1 MNKSTLPVAVILAAA
16 SVPAQAQDAV
26 ANYTKAQLEKECNLA
41 ITEVGKYPEAVRSE
55 YVGKLTLLLEE
66 IKALPDDATEEDLN
80 AMAKKLDD
88 LKAEAK
94 AAEQAATEDYSRL
107 IEAIEKEDSAKVKA
121 QEAIDAIVVP
131 SVKADYQA
139 KFNAIKNYTD
149 EELQGF
155 YNNPEEAK
163 KALDTVNANIKAY
176 NDIVEN
182 AAKADEDAQAAQASA
197 KTSLLES
204 IDAAKSD
211 AETAKTTVKGYMI
224 YDGKGDDVDAIDNA
238 ITAYDGLKTDVETA
252 ANDLK
257 LTEEK
262 QTEIESSIDTQKKKV
277 NDAKTGAEAEAKKA
291 AKTYS
296 ENAVNNLPD
305 PFDPIADDDPLKA
318 EKEAVNDAV
327 AAAKDM
333 AAELENII
341 VAADRKDKEAEL
353 DNLIK
358 AANDAQTAYETA
370 VKNLKAYN
378 EAVNHID
385 KLQAEYD
392 KQNLELQTKKLNG
405 ELNDE
410 VYKDANNKMNEVAA
424 TINKMKQTNEDN
436 KNAKK
441 YENGTDDED
450 YKNLVQTLNATDIAK
465 IVTDAVDATGGYKA
479 LKAELDL
486 QKEEADKIVT
496 DNTFIKDELD
506 AAYNTANDALE
517 NYAKGKMSQVEAQKA
532 IDKYSE
538 AIADAK
544 ADVTAYNEAT
554 KKLNEIQEK
563 LNVNLP
569 ELSDDTTYPDAEEIK
584 ILKGQK
590 ETLQASLDAEKQTI
604 ENSFRKASP
613 RSIQAANED
622 LKRFD
627 DTSFGTWYDAAIIAS
642 DNYNK
647 WVVTQSDVVI
657 YNEVMAQV
665 DKLEKKLE
673 GASKGMLGYAKDK
686 KAIDDLKSELAAHG
700 EGHTG
705 CAEKYSEWTTE
716 INRIST
722 SIDAHQAAYDANKEA
737 YDKRLA
743 EINDLYDDKYY
754 KAIANTTNKG
764 EANEKIKA
772 AKTLLDQFNSKQT
785 VTVDKNVQAVT
796 DAINTAKDVIASNYL
811 QEKGWKVNNSYKSAT
826 QIIGSEASELNPSK
840 VYSTKLDGYYKE
852 FKKLDT
858 KYYHNLA
865 KYDEIASE
873 EEALNT
879 LKANI
884 EAVVP
889 DAKANLEAYNK
900 QKNAQT
906 RAKSEW
912 ASYYSQVGALYS
924 GEQFFGAQA
933 LYQGQLNDCLALI
946 NGYDAKIE
954 ECYNN
959 GTSVDFGKATEE
971 SIGYDKSI
979 EENRETM
986 ENVLIDATAN
996 KNAYTGQV
1004 EDVATLNTSYDEAV
1018 KTIDSSIADTEAA
1031 LENAETDEDKEA
1043 LTEKLDALKGYK
1055 TELEAIKT
1063 KIDNLNTNVLTKV
1076 NKGES
1081 VAYQE
1086 EFDSEKSSISEDIK
1100 DIIDLAKGKY
1110 DEAVKNHNAIVKAN
1124 FEAEYKT
1131 AKAAYNNAVYDI
1143 SKYASYQHALDAN
1156 GVSGYAASIETANET
1171 LFPLYEELRGINSD
1185 FNTAYGEAE
1194 GRFDAEQTYRDKV
1207 KAVEAKI
1214 ADALDTFL
1222 KETQQTANA
1231 NGYATV
1237 ISDLAERYADIVAD
1251 IEGYNNEDAMALF
1264 KEKEGGNV
1272 EKITKAYADM
1282 KAENKGPQV
1291 IDDLKFEIKNGVES
1305 NLETAYSEAATADV
1319 NAHISAANTIIA
1331 DYQKKLKENYPLST
1345 SLEPA
1350 IEEAQEKVENA
1361 EAALAASKDVPSD
1374 HYKIVAMLSGIED
1387 SLEAAEDKAKV
1398 EQSEAEQAQAI
1409 ENQFKAYDAQIK
1421 LIADGDDETGA
1432 LGINDYKSPFEYA
1445 DKLTDLL
1452 AAGDAAVEAANDA
1465 NEKAKKL
1472 GYNDTDSPSNIQI
1485 GTEEVVKYQYR
1496 FNPNKIITVEEYNK
1510 LSRWDQNWYKKI
1522 TVQEPIYYPGTAK
1535 EYVEEKIAE
1544 AQTAL
1549 DNIKKKVAE
1558 LEATDAKAIVDGMH
1572 DKVQKTLIPLYNRA
1586 VANGGE
1592 EEGLAA
1598 VYEDINTLL
1607 AGLDT
1612 SELTEEEIEAAASEE
1627 NQKAVDAQIESLTE
1641 RIAALDNELQAYNSL
1656 TEQLDAVKAEL
1667 DKVKAGIEASD
1678 FADELDDAFAS
1689 SISNIESNIV
1699 DTERKLDADH
1709 ANNRCGKETA
1719 KVKEE
1724 DIEAISTS
1732 IKALSE
1738 EIDEK
1743 TKELQKAKEDAAI
1756 LAANAEAYD
1765 AEKAKLEGLTTTLNS
1780 TWETLC
1786 KDNVDVWTEFDKT
1799 KESIATQIAE
1809 ALTALEAEKTAAD
1822 AEPRNISTEAAE
1834 QAYTDIDAAIKKM
1847 AKDADDRQSAY
1858 NAQLTAVQQ
1867 SINDLATAY
1876 DELEISDTAAA
1887 DAEVTDARQAMENA
1901 IADLKKKE
1909 ITPDNI
1915 ADVEAAVA
1923 AAEEQLEALK
1933 TLIEQKTYIPGDINE
1948 SGEVNIDD
1956 LLLIRN
1962 IVLGK
1967 KDTTELTENQRKAAD
1982 LNGDGQFTVADLV
1995 MLNNIYVYG
2004 NPTGSVVNYTKGK
2017 LHLAEPGTLDM
2028 QIAAERMDI
2037 ALNSAMPYA
2046 AIQMDVTLP
2055 VGVVLKDVTF
2065 AGDTQKVLVSTNVLD
2080 NGACRIV
2087 MYSADGSAMLP
2098 GAANLLHLR
2107 LAGEGNG
2114 FVAIDNIIAAT
2125 SDGTSYS
2132 LAAITGNHNISTGI
2146 SATETEG
2153 ENEYSVFSTNG
2164 VVSKT
2169 LKKGVNIVRDAAG
2182 RVKKILVK

>member
-26 ANYTKAQLEKECNLA
+26 ANYTKAQLLEECNLA

-55 YVGKLTLLLEE
+55 YVDKLTLLLEQ
-66 IKALPDDATEEDLN
+66 IDKLPDDATENE
-80 AMAKKLDD
+80 
-88 LKAEAK
+88 LKAKAEELDSLKTAAK
-94 AAEQAATEDYSRL
+94 EAEQAATEDYRRL
-107 IEAIEKEDSAKVKA
+107 IAAIDNEKTAKENAEK
-121 QEAIDAIVVP
+121 AIDAIVVP
-131 SVKADYQA
+131 SVQA
-139 KFNAIKNYTD
+139 EYDKKFNAITASSYTT

-176 NDIVEN
+176 NDIAET
-182 AAKADEDAQAAQASA
+182 AAQADEDAKAAQATA
-197 KTSLLES
+197 KDELLKS
-204 IDAAKSD
+204 ISTEKADAEAAK
-211 AETAKTTVKGYMI
+211 ATVEGYMI

-277 NDAKTGAEAEAKKA
+277 NGAKERAEATAKKA
-291 AKTYS
+291 AEAYS
-296 ENAVNNLPD
+296 TDAVKNLPD
-305 PFDPIADDDPLKA
+305 PFDPIDDDDPLKA
-318 EKEAVNDAV
+318 DKEAVNTDIQ
-327 AAAKDM
+327 AAKDK
-333 AAELENII
+333 AAELEDII
-341 VAADRKDKEAEL
+341 VAADREALETEL

-358 AANDAQTAYETA
+358 ATNDA
-370 VKNLKAYN
+370 VKNLEAYN
-378 EAVNHID
+378 EAVKYID
-385 KLQAEYD
+385 NLQAEYT
-392 KQNLELQTKKLNG
+392 KQILELQTLKADGK
-405 ELNDE
+405 LNDE
-410 VYKDANNKMNEVAA
+410 VYKDANNKMNKVAA
-424 TINKMKQTNEDN
+424 TINTMKQTNEDN
-436 KNAKK
+436 KDAKK
-441 YENGTDDED
+441 YENGTEDED
-450 YKNLVQTLNATDIAK
+450 YKNLVQTLNAEDIAK
-465 IVTDAVDATGGYKA
+465 IVTDAVAATGGYNA
-479 LKAELDL
+479 LQADL
-486 QKEEADKIVT
+486 NSYKEEADKIVT

-506 AAYNTANDALE
+506 AAYKTANNALE
-517 NYAKGKMSQVEAQKA
+517 NYAKGKMSQDDAKKA
-532 IDKYSE
+532 IDDYSQD
-538 AIADAK
+538 IADAK

-554 KKLNEIQEK
+554 AKLNEIQEK

-584 ILKGQK
+584 ILKDQK
-590 ETLQASLDAEKQTI
+590 TQLQESLDAEKQTI

-627 DTSFGTWYDAAIIAS
+627 DTSFGTWYDAANTAS
-642 DNYNK
+642 GNYNK

-657 YNEVMAQV
+657 YNEVMTQV
-665 DKLEKKLE
+665 AKLDKQLE
-673 GASKGMLGYAKDK
+673 GADSKMLGYAEDEAAIVALK
-686 KAIDDLKSELAAHG
+686 KELEAHG

-705 CAEKYSEWTTE
+705 CAENYSKWTTE
-716 INRIST
+716 IKRISD
-722 SIDAHQAAYDANKEA
+722 SITAHQKAYKANKEA

-772 AKTLLDQFNSKQT
+772 AKTLLDQFNRKQT
-785 VTVDKNVQAVT
+785 VTVDENVQAVT

-840 VYSTKLDGYYKE
+840 VYSTKLDGYYIE

-879 LKANI
+879 LKKNI
-884 EAVVP
+884 EAIVP
-889 DAKANLEAYNK
+889 DAKDNLEAYNT
-900 QKNAQT
+900 QKNKQT
-906 RAKSEW
+906 SAKSKW

-959 GTSVDFGKATEE
+959 GTSVEFGKATEE
-971 SIGYDKSI
+971 SIGYDASI
-979 EENRETM
+979 EANRVTM
-986 ENVLIDATAN
+986 EKVLEDATAN
-996 KNAYTGQV
+996 KNAYTGQD
-1004 EDVATLNTSYDEAV
+1004 EAVATLKTSYNEAV

-1031 LENAETDEDKEA
+1031 LESAETDKDKQA

-1055 TELEAIKT
+1055 TELGDIKT
-1063 KIDNLNTNVLTKV
+1063 KIDNLGTNVLTKV
-1076 NKGES
+1076 NEGES
-1081 VAYQE
+1081 VAYQD
-1086 EFDSEKSSISEDIK
+1086 EFDREKSSISTAIK
-1100 DIIDLAKGKY
+1100 DIIDLAKGTY

-1131 AKAAYNNAVYDI
+1131 AKAAYNNAVYEI

-1185 FNTAYGEAE
+1185 FNTAYDKAE
-1194 GRFDAEQTYRDKV
+1194 GRFDAEQTYRGKV
-1207 KAVEAKI
+1207 KEVEAKI
-1214 ADALDTFL
+1214 AKALDAFYTA
-1222 KETQQTANA
+1222 TQKTADA

-1237 ISDLAERYADIVAD
+1237 INDLAERYEDIVAD
-1251 IEGYNNEDAMALF
+1251 IKGYNNEDAIALF
-1264 KEKEGGNV
+1264 EENEGGQV
-1272 EKITKAYADM
+1272 AKTTKAYADK

-1291 IDDLKFEIKNGVES
+1291 IDDLKFDIVNGVES
-1305 NLETAYSEAATADV
+1305 NLETAYSEAAKADV

-1331 DYQKKLKENYPLST
+1331 DYQKKLCENYKLST

-1374 HYKIVAMLSGIED
+1374 HDNIVAMLSGID
-1387 SLEAAEDKAKV
+1387 TDLAEAEEKAKV
-1398 EQSEAEQAQAI
+1398 EQAEAVKAEAI

-1421 LIADGDDETGA
+1421 LIADGSDETGA

-1445 DKLTDLL
+1445 DKLTELL

-1465 NEKAKKL
+1465 NEKAKKQ

-1485 GTEEVVKYQYR
+1485 GTKEVKMYQLKRY
-1496 FNPNKIITVEEYNK
+1496 PNTIITVEEYNELK
-1510 LSRWDQNWYKKI
+1510 WWQKGSYQEI
-1522 TVQEPIYYPGTAK
+1522 TVSEPIYYKGTAK
-1535 EYVEEKIAE
+1535 EYVEEKIKA

-1558 LEATDAKAIVDGMH
+1558 LEATDATAIVDGMH

-1586 VANGGE
+1586 VANGGNE
-1592 EEGLAA
+1592 EELAA
-1598 VYEDINTLL
+1598 VYADINTLL
-1607 AGLDT
+1607 ADLDT
-1612 SELTEEEIEAAASEE
+1612 SELTAEEIEAAASEE
-1627 NQKAVDAQIESLTE
+1627 NQNAVDAQIESLTK

-1656 TEQLDAVKAEL
+1656 TDQLDAVKAEL
-1667 DKVKAGIEASD
+1667 EKVKAGIEASD
-1678 FADELDDAFAS
+1678 FADELTTAFGSDIAS
-1689 SISNIESNIV
+1689 IEGTISE
-1699 DTERKLDADH
+1699 TEKGINADH

-1724 DIEAISTS
+1724 DVEAISTS

-1756 LAANAEAYD
+1756 RAANAEAYE
-1765 AEKAKLEGLTTTLNS
+1765 AEKEKLDGLKTILDS

-1786 KDNVDVWTEFDKT
+1786 KDNVDVWTEFDDT
-1799 KESIATQIAE
+1799 KDGIATQITE

-1858 NAQLTAVQQ
+1858 NAQLAAVQQ

-1876 DELEISDTAAA
+1876 DELEISDIAAA
-1887 DAEVTDARQAMENA
+1887 EAEVIAARQTLEQA
-1901 IADLKKKE
+1901 IADLQEKE

-1915 ADVEAAVA
+1915 AETETAVTT
-1923 AAEEQLEALK
+1923 AEEQLEALK
-1933 TLIEQKTYIPGDINE
+1933 ALIEEKTYIPGDINE
-1948 SGEVNIDD
+1948 SGKVDMDD
-1956 LLLIRN
+1956 LLFIRN

-1967 KDTTELTENQRKAAD
+1967 VDTTELSENQMKAGD
-1982 LNGDGQFTVADLV
+1982 LNGDGQFTIADLV

-2004 NPTGSVVNYTKGK
+2004 NPTGPAVSYTKGQ
-2017 LHLAEPGTLDM
+2017 LHIADPGSLSM

-2037 ALNSAMPYA
+2037 ALNSEMPYA

-2055 VGVVLKDVTF
+2055 AGVVLNEMAF
-2065 AGDTQKVLVSTNVLD
+2065 AGDTEKVLVATNMLD

-2098 GAANLLHLR
+2098 GAATLLHLR

-2114 FVAIDNIIAAT
+2114 IVSIDNIIAAT

-2132 LAAITGNHNISTGI
+2132 LAAITGNQSISTGI
-2146 SATETEG
+2146 SAIDT
-2153 ENEYSVFSTNG
+2153 ENEANGSIFDTNG
-2164 VVSKT
+2164 VVRQT

>member
-26 ANYTKAQLEKECNLA
+26 ANYTKTQLEKECNLA
-41 ITEVGKYPEAVRSE
+41 ITEVGEYPEAVRSE

-66 IKALPDDATEEDLN
+66 IKALPDDATEDELN

-94 AAEQAATEDYSRL
+94 AAEQAATEDYRSL
-107 IEAIEKEDSAKVKA
+107 LTAIDNEKTAKENA
-121 QEAIDAIVVP
+121 QKAIDAIVVP

-139 KFNAIKNYTD
+139 KFDAITTGYTD

-163 KALDTVNANIKAY
+163 KALDTVNANIDAY
-176 NDIVEN
+176 NKIAETAAEADE
-182 AAKADEDAQAAQASA
+182 AAKAAQATA
-197 KTSLLES
+197 KDELLKS
-204 IDAAKSD
+204 ISTEKADAEAAK
-211 AETAKTTVKGYMI
+211 ATVEGYMN

-238 ITAYDGLKTDVETA
+238 ITAYDNLKTDVETA
-252 ANDLK
+252 AEELK
-257 LTEEK
+257 LDEK
-262 QTEIESSIDTQKKKV
+262 KAEIESSIDTEKKNV
-277 NDAKTGAEAEAKKA
+277 NDAKERAEAEAKKA

-318 EKEAVNDAV
+318 EKVAVNAAV
-327 AAAKDM
+327 AAAKAK

-370 VKNLKAYN
+370 VKNLMAYN

-424 TINKMKQTNEDN
+424 TINTMKQTNEDN

-441 YENGTDDED
+441 YEDGTDDED
-450 YKNLVQTLNATDIAK
+450 YKNLVQTLNAEDIAK
-465 IVTDAVDATGGYKA
+465 IVTDAVAATGGYNA
-479 LKAELDL
+479 LQADL
-486 QKEEADKIVT
+486 KSYKEKADKIDT
-496 DNTFIKDELD
+496 DNTFIKEELD
-506 AAYNTANDALE
+506 AAYKTANNALE
-517 NYAKGKMSQVEAQKA
+517 NYAKGKISQDDAKKA
-532 IDKYSE
+532 INDYSSIIDE
-538 AIADAK
+538 AEK
-544 ADVTAYNEAT
+544 DVAAYNEAT
-554 KKLNEIQEK
+554 AKLDEIQKK

-569 ELSDDTTYPDAEEIK
+569 ELSDDTTYPDAEIIK
-584 ILKGQK
+584 TLNEQK
-590 ETLQASLDAEKQTI
+590 TTLQASLDDEKKTI
-604 ENSFRKASP
+604 EDSFRKVSP

-627 DTSFGTWYDAAIIAS
+627 DTAFDTWHAAAISAS
-642 DNYNK
+642 ENYNK

-705 CAEKYSEWTTE
+705 CAENYSKWTTE
-716 INRIST
+716 INRISK
-722 SIDAHQAAYDANKEA
+722 SIDDHQAAYDANKIA
-737 YDKRLA
+737 YEKRLA
-743 EINDLYDDKYY
+743 EINDLYDDTYY
-754 KAIANTTNKG
+754 KAIANKTNKG

-772 AKTLLDQFNSKQT
+772 AKTLLDQFNRKQT
-785 VTVDKNVQAVT
+785 VTVDENVQAVT

-826 QIIGSEASELNPSK
+826 QIIGSEASELNPSL

-924 GEQFFGAQA
+924 GEQFVGAQE
-933 LYQGQLNDCLALI
+933 LYQGQLNECLRLI

-959 GTSVDFGKATEE
+959 GTSVDFGKATDEN
-971 SIGYDKSI
+971 IGYDASI
-979 EENRETM
+979 EENRNTM
-986 ENVLIDATAN
+986 ENVLIDAKAN
-996 KNAYTGQV
+996 KDAYTGQV

-1018 KTIDSSIADTEAA
+1018 KTINIRIADTEAA
-1031 LENAETDEDKEA
+1031 LNSAETDEDKQA
-1043 LTEKLDALKGYK
+1043 LTEKLDALNGYK

-1063 KIDNLNTNVLTKV
+1063 KIDNLDTNVLTKV

-1081 VAYQE
+1081 EAYQE
-1086 EFDSEKSSISEDIK
+1086 EFDSEKSSISSSIN
-1100 DIIDLAKGKY
+1100 DIINKAKGTY
-1110 DEAVKNHNAIVKAN
+1110 DEAVKQHNEIVKAN

-1131 AKAAYNNAVYDI
+1131 AKAAYNAAVYEI
-1143 SKYASYQHALDAN
+1143 SKYASFQHALDAN
-1156 GVSGYAASIETANET
+1156 GVSGYAASIETANEA
-1171 LFPLYEELRGINSD
+1171 LFPLYDELRSINSD
-1185 FNTAYGEAE
+1185 FNTAYGKAE
-1194 GRFDAEQTYRDKV
+1194 GRFDAEQSYRDKV

-1214 ADALDTFL
+1214 ADALDAFYTA
-1222 KETQQTANA
+1222 TQKTADA

-1237 ISDLAERYADIVAD
+1237 INDLAERYEDIVAD
-1251 IEGYNNEDAMALF
+1251 IKGYNNEDAMALF
-1264 KEKEGGNV
+1264 EENEGGQV
-1272 EKITKAYADM
+1272 AKTTKAYADK

-1291 IDDLKFEIKNGVES
+1291 IDDLKFDIVNGVES
-1305 NLETAYSEAATADV
+1305 NLETAYSEAAKADV
-1319 NAHISAANTIIA
+1319 EAHISAAEGIIKES
-1331 DYQKKLKENYPLST
+1331 QTKLDTEYPLST
-1345 SLEPA
+1345 SLKTEIDA
-1350 IEEAQEKVENA
+1350 AKEKVENA
-1361 EAALAASKDVPSD
+1361 KTALAASKDVPSD
-1374 HYKIVAMLSGIED
+1374 HDNIVAMLSGID
-1387 SLEAAEDKAKV
+1387 TSLAEAEKKAEV
-1398 EQSEAEQAQAI
+1398 EQAQAEQAQAI
-1409 ENQFKAYDAQIK
+1409 QDQFDAYDAQIK
-1421 LIADGDDETGA
+1421 LIADGSDETGA

-1452 AAGDAAVEAANDA
+1452 AEGDNAVAVANDA
-1465 NEKAKKL
+1465 NEKAKKQ
-1472 GYNDTDSPSNIQI
+1472 GYNDTDRPSNIQI
-1485 GTEEVVKYQYR
+1485 GTKEVDAYK
-1496 FNPNKIITVEEYNK
+1496 NKITGEIISVDKYNK
-1510 LSRWDQNWYKKI
+1510 LNRWEKRWYEKT
-1522 TVQEPIYYPGTAK
+1522 TVSEPIYYPGTAK

-1558 LEATDAKAIVDGMH
+1558 LEATDAKSIVDGMH

-1607 AGLDT
+1607 AALDT
-1612 SELTEEEIEAAASEE
+1612 SELTAEEIEAAASEE

-1667 DKVKAGIEASD
+1667 EKVKAGIEASD
-1678 FADELDDAFAS
+1678 FADELTTAFGSDIAS
-1689 SISNIESNIV
+1689 IDGKISE
-1699 DTERKLDADH
+1699 TEKGINADH

-1786 KDNVDVWTEFDKT
+1786 KDNVDVWTEFNKT
-1799 KESIATQIAE
+1799 KESIETQITE

-1834 QAYTDIDAAIKKM
+1834 QAYTDIAAAIEKM
-1847 AKDADDRQSAY
+1847 SKDADDRQSAY
-1858 NAQLTAVQQ
+1858 TAQLDDVTGRIETLVK
-1867 SINDLATAY
+1867 AY

-1887 DAEVTDARQAMENA
+1887 DAEVTDARQAMEKA
-1901 IADLKKKE
+1901 IADLQEKE

-1915 ADVEAAVA
+1915 ADVETAVA

-1933 TLIEQKTYIPGDINE
+1933 TLIENKTYIPGDINE

-2004 NPTGSVVNYTKGK
+2004 NPAGSVVSYTKGK

-2055 VGVVLKDVTF
+2055 VGVVMKDVTF